1 MDGLETDLRDSAA
14 TRRAGKNL
22 MARRRIAEQPASR
35 LAIWAR
41 RLAVFSLPV
50 VMLAI
55 IIARAGLL
63 EIEPVLATFAAALA
77 MAVIAILMALFA
89 LGAVWR
95 HGIEGLGAATAA
107 ILIGIALLAYPAY
120 LGSKALRL
128 PAIADITTDPIDPP
142 RFETVGRL
150 RSREA
155 NPIVYAGLYAAE
167 LQKTAYPDI
176 VPLET
181 TTNAQTAYDAARAVI
196 TKRRWQVINERP
208 PQPGRRDGYIEAVA
222 RTPIMGFRDDVAV
235 RIRAVGQGAR
245 VDVRSASR
253 YGRHDFGTNAARVRV
268 LLDDIDDIANVEKPE
283 KAVRPVQKTNQP
295 ANKANQPAKR

>member
-1 MDGLETDLRDSAA
+1 
-14 TRRAGKNL
+14 
-22 MARRRIAEQPASR
+22 MARRRIAEEPASR

-77 MAVIAILMALFA
+77 MAVIAILMALVA
-89 LGAVWR
+89 LGSVWR
-95 HGIEGLGAATAA
+95 HGIEGLGAAITA

-120 LGSKALRL
+120 LGSKAFRL

-167 LQKTAYPDI
+167 LQKAAYPDI
-176 VPLET
+176 VALET
-181 TTNAQTAYDAARAVI
+181 TTSAQTAYDAARAVI

-283 KAVRPVQKTNQP
+283 KAVRPVQKANQP
-295 ANKANQPAKR
+295 ANKGNQPAKR

>member
-1 MDGLETDLRDSAA
+1 
-14 TRRAGKNL
+14 
-22 MARRRIAEQPASR
+22 MARRRIAEEPASR

-55 IIARAGLL
+55 IIERAGLL

-77 MAVIAILMALFA
+77 MAVIAILLALVA
-89 LGAVWR
+89 LVSVWR
-95 HGIEGLGAATAA
+95 HGIEGLGAAITA

-120 LGSKALRL
+120 LGTKALRL
-128 PAIADITTDPIDPP
+128 PAIADVTTDPIDPP

-155 NPIVYAGLYAAE
+155 NPIAYAGLYAAE
-167 LQKTAYPDI
+167 LQKAAYPDI

-181 TTNAQTAYDAARAVI
+181 TTSAQTAYEAARTVI

-235 RIRAVGQGAR
+235 RIRAIGQGAR

-283 KAVRPVQKTNQP
+283 KPVRPVQKTNQP
-295 ANKANQPAKR
+295 PNKANQPAKR

>member
-1 MDGLETDLRDSAA
+1 
-14 TRRAGKNL
+14 
-22 MARRRIAEQPASR
+22 MARRRIAEEPASR

-77 MAVIAILMALFA
+77 MAVIAILMALVA
-89 LGAVWR
+89 LGSVWR
-95 HGIEGLGAATAA
+95 HGIEGLGAATTA

-120 LGSKALRL
+120 LGTKAFRL

-167 LQKTAYPDI
+167 LQKAAYPDI

-181 TTNAQTAYDAARAVI
+181 TTSAQTAYDAARAVI

-235 RIRAVGQGAR
+235 RIRAVGPGAR

-295 ANKANQPAKR
+295 ANKGSQPAKR